1 MPTKRRVIIAHGWND
16 GDKNAWI
23 NWLGDELE
31 ARGYE
36 VIKPVF
42 PHIHVP
48 RPAEWVETLSQAVG
62 TLDKNTVLVAYSLGV
77 PTTLRFLS
85 DYGEDTR
92 LAGLILVAGFG
103 DGPFQKPG
111 VLFDPPLDFEAI
123 KRRARNRVV
132 IYSDNDYLIA
142 PWRSQQLA
150 ENLEG
155 REVVVVGGGHLT
167 GLPILP
173 GSRERIPAV
182 LGAVLESFAG
192 PRWWLGNTWYR
203 LWGIR
208 RHLRRPRA

>member
-1 MPTKRRVIIAHGWND
+1 MKRRVVIAHGWND

-31 ARGYE
+31 DRGYD

-48 RPAEWVETLSQAVG
+48 RPGEWVETLSQTIG
-62 TLDKNTVLVAYSLGV
+62 HLDKNTVLVAYSLGV

-85 DYGEDTR
+85 DYGEDVR
-92 LAGLILVAGFG
+92 LAGLVLVAGFG
-103 DGPFQKPG
+103 DGPFQRPG
-111 VLFDPPLDFEAI
+111 TLFDPPLDFEAI

-142 PWRSQQLA
+142 PKRSQQLA
-150 ENLEG
+150 QDIEA
-155 REVVVVGGGHLT
+155 REVVIVGGGHLT

-173 GSRERIPAV
+173 GSQERIPAV
-182 LGAVLESFAG
+182 LGAVLESYVG
-192 PRWWLGNTWYR
+192 PRWWLGNVGYR
-203 LWGIR
+203 MRW
-208 RHLRRPRA
+208 LRRRLRRSQSS